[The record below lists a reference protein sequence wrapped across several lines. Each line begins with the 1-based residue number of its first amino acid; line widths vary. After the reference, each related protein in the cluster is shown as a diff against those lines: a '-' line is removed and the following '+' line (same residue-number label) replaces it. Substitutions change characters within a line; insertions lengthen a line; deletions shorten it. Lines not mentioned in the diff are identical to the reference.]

1 MLFTFQY
8 VPICFYYFS
17 FYDTITDFVS
27 KIYIPICFYYFSA
40 VPEGSAVYGNLH
52 SNMFQLFL
60 CSHFSRST
68 FNHIYIPICFYYFTI
83 SPSER
88 YNSDMHLH
96 SNMFLLFRITNSIY
110 ATYNHNLHSNMFLLF
125 QLLVEQGYTDFENL
139 HSNMFLLFLTSN
151 LIKSLLDFI
160 YIPICFYYFQDEHIF
175 IENGISFTFQ
185 YVSIISVQSQELLP
199 M

>member
-1 MLFTFQY
+1 
-8 VPICFYYFS
+8 
-17 FYDTITDFVS
+17 
-27 KIYIPICFYYFSA
+27 
-40 VPEGSAVYGNLH
+40 
-52 SNMFQLFL
+52 MFLLFL

-185 YVSIISVQSQELLP
+185 YVSIISQQCQKEAQFTAIYIPICFYYFPSIPSALIPSGSSFTFQYVSIISKFIP
-199 M
+199 KV